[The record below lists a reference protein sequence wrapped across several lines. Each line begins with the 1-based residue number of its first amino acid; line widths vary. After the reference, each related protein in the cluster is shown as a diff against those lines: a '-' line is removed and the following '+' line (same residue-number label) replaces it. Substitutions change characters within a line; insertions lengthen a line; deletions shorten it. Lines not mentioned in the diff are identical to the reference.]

1 MCRTPTGRGVTGRM
15 SYPRPTM
22 TLCPGTSAST
32 RSAGCGGNN
41 PAWRL
46 LRAENAPLV
55 LSFLNRVFVQ
65 GNARA
70 VSAADLVALLNDEL
84 YAIRQCNPDSFPKS
98 ARAYL
103 DDWAHPEA
111 GWLREYYPPTRTSRT
126 STPPRPWKRRWG
138 GCAHWVSASS
148 SAPSHG

>member
-1 MCRTPTGRGVTGRM
+1 M
-15 SYPRPTM
+15 SDPGSTM
-22 TLCPGTSAST
+22 RHHGQDRDRLTVVGFDEISWLRANS
-32 RSAGCGGNN
+32 

-70 VSAADLVALLNDEL
+70 ISAADLEALLDDEL
-84 YAIRQCNPDSFPKS
+84 YAIRQSSPDSFPKS

-103 DDWAHPEA
+103 DDWARPEA
-111 GWLREYYPPTRTSRT
+111 GWLRKYSPDGIAEPHFDA
-126 STPPRPWKRRWG
+126 TPAVEK
-138 GCAHWVSASS
+138 ALAWVRSL
-148 SAPSHG
+148 GE